1 MKVSKIKNR
10 VNEGFFSDL
19 VQGKAK
25 FGPFIGQNAEL
36 RNDPRIINEV
46 ATKGFLDFRD
56 RLTKAGI
63 NLKNAASISTP
74 EAQETIK
81 VNLIEYVREYV
92 TGGET
97 QKNKITITTKLEKFP
112 LPAKFDERTIYKYF
126 LDAATLR
133 ADIVISSDEKL
144 PVNDIIKAIKIL
156 QSNIPNDNEIVFPFN
171 GAEVIIRKN
180 KENSLKSGIYITDWT
195 RLGTTLAAPRP
206 ETIYPRS
213 TPVYELT
220 DNDKNEAAHNE
231 HEKNIEKIYRVYVNT
246 SPRPDPVPFTS
257 TFVQDLQNLQQS
269 LEDDEEVYFKYNF
282 PISSSRS
289 GTRTTKVVIR
299 KNNVY
304 VSNYIASS
312 TGTVMPE
319 KTNISPHGEMYGV
332 KLPKNLEEI
341 YKAYENKGKPAARIF
356 KSSELE

>member
-25 FGPFIGQNAEL
+25 FGTFIGQNAEL
-36 RNDPRIINEV
+36 RNDPRIIHEV
-46 ATKGFLDFRD
+46 ARKGFLDFRD

-63 NLKNAASISTP
+63 NLKNAAAISTP
-74 EAQETIK
+74 EAQDTIK
-81 VNLIEYVREYV
+81 VNLIKYIEEYI

-97 QKNKITITTKLEKFP
+97 QENKVNLTVKLQKIP
-112 LPAKFDERTIYKYF
+112 LPAKFDEKTIFEYF
-126 LDAATLR
+126 YAAAEIRAQTIIDA
-133 ADIVISSDEKL
+133 EQKL
-144 PVNDIIKAIKIL
+144 PVNDVTKKIKLL
-156 QSNIPNDNEIVFPFN
+156 QSQIPNDNEIVFPFN

-195 RLGTTLAAPRP
+195 KLGTILAAPRS

-213 TPVYELT
+213 TPIYELT
-220 DNDKNEAAHNE
+220 DNNKDEAAHNE
-231 HEKNIEKIYRVYVNT
+231 HIKNIEKIYKEYLNT

-319 KTNISPHGEMYGV
+319 KTNISPHGEMYEV

>member
-1 MKVSKIKNR
+1 MKVNNVKNKI
-10 VNEGFFSDL
+10 NEGFFSDL

-25 FGPFIGQNAEL
+25 FGRFIGQNAEL
-36 RNDPRIINEV
+36 RNDPRVIQQV
-46 ATKGFLDFRD
+46 ATKGFWDFRD

-63 NLKNAASISTP
+63 NLKDATAISTP

-81 VNLIEYVREYV
+81 VNLIQYVQKYMAE
-92 TGGET
+92 GET
-97 QKNKITITTKLEKFP
+97 EENKIEITKELDKFP
-112 LPAKFDERTIYKYF
+112 TPAKFDEKTIYKYF
-126 LDAATLR
+126 LDTATLR
-133 ADIVISSDEKL
+133 AKIVVRSDEQLPMNDIV
-144 PVNDIIKAIKIL
+144 KAIKLL
-156 QSNIPNDNEIVFPFN
+156 QSKIPTDNEIVFPFN
-171 GAEVIIRKN
+171 GAEVIIRKD

-195 RLGTTLAAPRP
+195 KLGTTLSAPRP
-206 ETIYPRS
+206 ETIYPRT
-213 TPVYELT
+213 TPVYELV
-220 DNDKNEAAHNE
+220 DNNKDEAAHNE
-231 HEKNIEKIYRVYVNT
+231 HIKNIEKIYRAYVNA

-282 PISSSRS
+282 PISTSRS

-319 KTNISPHGEMYGV
+319 KTNVSPHGEMYEV